1 MCRYNRVLVKR
12 VTTRCHMAWLH
23 CSEELGR
30 KENHGLKPV
39 VDKLKSI
46 KDTIDEGS
54 KKYGEP
60 YGAQSSMAQCV
71 RNAE

>member
-1 MCRYNRVLVKR
+1 
-12 VTTRCHMAWLH
+12 MACLD

-60 YGAQSSMAQCV
+60 YGAQSCMAQCM